1 MLRATKYK
9 PLKIHSVRNIFPVMA
24 AFLLVCLFSGPGLAA
39 PLGYT
44 PFGSIRFEG
53 CFSRMMGRMAFGVTQ
68 TGQSGSL
75 TDFRTDLGLPGD
87 NQTWKLTASVRPMEH
102 HLLRVYGSTPER
114 YGASTI
120 IQRDIVTRNAIYT
133 EGTSISSELHTAQ
146 FGFGYDLDF
155 ILGPTWFGGLNA
167 DLRYLHLKS
176 SISSSET
183 GLGDTISVSEAMP
196 CLGAHMETILPIG
209 FGPIGFAG
217 GARMTYGINPD
228 FANYI
233 NISIGLSADFRFAS
247 RFLMDM
253 RIGYRFESF
262 NWSQTIDTGRAMEME
277 RDGICFSISGEF

>member
-1 MLRATKYK
+1 MLRAKYK
-9 PLKIHSVRNIFPVMA
+9 SFKSRNIGSIFLALFMA
-24 AFLLVCLFSGPGLAA
+24 LLICLFSEVGSAA
-39 PLGYT
+39 PIGHI

-68 TGQSGSL
+68 AAQSGSL

-87 NQTWKLTASVRPMEH
+87 NRTWKLTAAVRPLEH
-102 HLLRVYGSTPER
+102 HLLRVYGAAPER
-114 YGASTI
+114 YSASKI
-120 IQRDIVTRNAIYT
+120 IQRDIVTRNATYT
-133 EGTSISSELHTAQ
+133 EGTSISSELNTAQ

-176 SISSSET
+176 SLSSSET
-183 GLGDTISVSEAMP
+183 GLGDTISVSEAIP

-233 NISIGLSADFRFAS
+233 NISIGLSADFRYAS
-247 RFLMDM
+247 KFLMDM
-253 RIGYRFESF
+253 RVGYRFESF

-277 RDGICFSISGEF
+277 RDGICFSFSGAF